1 MTEES
6 KLKINV
12 GAGQID
18 PFRDAKRAGVR
29 HVPATFCGIE
39 QLVAQGL
46 GVLLF
51 RIGSVHLVMCNKS
64 SNSHIPQA
72 ENLSRSLL

>member
-1 MTEES
+1 MIRES
-6 KLKINV
+6 KLNFNV
-12 GAGQID
+12 GAGHMIHVW
-18 PFRDAKRAGVR
+18 DAQRAGVR
-29 HVPATFCGIE
+29 HVPATFCEIE

-51 RIGSVHLVMCNKS
+51 RIGRVHLEMCNNS

-72 ENLSRSLL
+72 ENL